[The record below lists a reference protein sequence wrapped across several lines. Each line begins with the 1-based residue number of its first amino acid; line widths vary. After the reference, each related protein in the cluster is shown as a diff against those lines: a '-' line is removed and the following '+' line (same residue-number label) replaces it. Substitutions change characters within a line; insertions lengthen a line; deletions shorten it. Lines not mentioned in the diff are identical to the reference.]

1 MFNFRDGIL
10 CGMTETSREDVK
22 TILMMVLTTMFWGGS
37 FVASKIALPE
47 FPPMTLTFFRFII
60 ATAIIFPY
68 MWSRSNTRIP
78 EKKDLPL
85 LFGLGFLGV
94 SGYFAFQF
102 TALLYTSSANAS
114 TINAL
119 NPLVSSILAT
129 FVTDERLS
137 RRRVGLLLLALVGVI
152 LTVTGGDPDV
162 LLNMEF
168 NKGDLIML
176 IAMLSF
182 ATYGV
187 YSKRATQR
195 YEPLLVTS
203 YIFLFG
209 LIQVTPLMILEGVLV
224 NVPSFSA
231 AAWGGVIFMAIG
243 SSVLGY
249 QIQQVAI
256 KRLGVNR
263 TSLFINL
270 VPLWAI
276 LFSYLV
282 LGDKIT
288 IINIVSAVIIGTAV
302 YLNTRNNG

>member
-1 MFNFRDGIL
+1 MRGLTD
-10 CGMTETSREDVK
+10 TTSEDVK
-22 TILMMVLTTMFWGGS
+22 TVLMMVLTTMFWGGS

-68 MWSRSNTRIP
+68 MWSQSSTKIP
-78 EKKDLPL
+78 ERTDIPL

-102 TALLYTSSANAS
+102 SALLYTSSANAS

-129 FVTDERLS
+129 FVMDERLS
-137 RRRVGLLLLALVGVI
+137 RRRVGLLLLGLVGVM
-152 LTVTGGDPDV
+152 LTVSGGDPDV

-168 NKGDLIML
+168 NKGDLIMAL
-176 IAMLSF
+176 AMLSF
-182 ATYGV
+182 AVYGV
-187 YSKRATQR
+187 YSKKATQR

-209 LIQVTPLMILEGVLV
+209 LIQITPLMIMDGVLA
-224 NVPSFSA
+224 NVLSFSA
-231 AAWGGVIFMAIG
+231 KAWGGVVFMAIG

-276 LFSYLV
+276 LFSYIV
-282 LGDKIT
+282 LGDQIT
-288 IINIVSAVIIGTAV
+288 IVNIVSAVIIGTAV
-302 YLNTRNNG
+302 YLNTRNNGS

>member
-1 MFNFRDGIL
+1 MAD
-10 CGMTETSREDVK
+10 TSREDMK

-60 ATAIIFPY
+60 ATVIIFPY
-68 MWSRSNTRIP
+68 MWSQSSTKVP

-102 TALLYTSSANAS
+102 TALLYTSAANAS

-129 FVTDERLS
+129 IVTDERLS
-137 RRRVGLLLLALVGVI
+137 RKRVSLLLLALVGVM
-152 LTVTGGDPDV
+152 LTITGGNTQV
-162 LLNMEF
+162 LLKMEF
-168 NKGDLIML
+168 NKGDMIMTL
-176 IAMLSF
+176 AMLSF
-182 ATYGV
+182 AIYGI
-187 YSKRATQR
+187 YSKKASQR

-203 YIFLFG
+203 YVFLFG
-209 LIQVTPLMILEGVLV
+209 LIQITPLMIREAVLS
-224 NVPSFSA
+224 NVLSFSG
-231 AAWGGVIFMAIG
+231 AAWGGVIFMALG

-256 KRLGVNR
+256 KRLGVNK

-282 LGDKIT
+282 LGDRIT
-288 IINIVSAVIIGTAV
+288 IINIISAVIIGTAV
-302 YLNTRNNG
+302 YLNTRNGKD

>member
-1 MFNFRDGIL
+1 MVDTNSEEMR
-10 CGMTETSREDVK
+10 
-22 TILMMVLTTMFWGGS
+22 TILLMVLTTMFWGGS

-60 ATAIIFPY
+60 ATAMIFPY
-68 MWSRSNTRIP
+68 MWSRSSSRVPNR
-78 EKKDLPL
+78 KDIPL

-102 TALLYTSSANAS
+102 SALLYTSSANAS

-129 FVTDERLS
+129 LVTDERLTK
-137 RRRVGLLLLALVGVI
+137 RRIGLLLLGLIGVI
-152 LTVTGGDPDV
+152 LTVTGGDPNV

-168 NKGDLIML
+168 NKGDLIMVL
-176 IAMLSF
+176 AMLSF
-182 ATYGV
+182 AVYGV
-187 YSKRATQR
+187 YSKKATQV
-195 YEPLLVTS
+195 YEPLIVTS
-203 YIFLFG
+203 YVFLFG
-209 LIQVTPLMILEGVLV
+209 LIQITPLMLLDGVLAKV
-224 NVPSFSA
+224 LSFSLK
-231 AAWGGVIFMAIG
+231 AWGGVVFMAIG

-276 LFSYLV
+276 LFSFIV
-282 LGDKIT
+282 LGDPIT
-288 IINIVSAVIIGTAV
+288 FINLVSAVIIGTAV
-302 YLNTRNNG
+302 YLNTRNNGS

>member
-1 MFNFRDGIL
+1 MAD
-10 CGMTETSREDVK
+10 TSREDMK

-60 ATAIIFPY
+60 ATVIIFPY
-68 MWSRSNTRIP
+68 MWSQSSTKVP

-102 TALLYTSSANAS
+102 TALLYTSAANAS

-129 FVTDERLS
+129 IVTDERLS
-137 RRRVGLLLLALVGVI
+137 RKRVSLLLLALVGVM
-152 LTVTGGDPDV
+152 LTITGGNTQV
-162 LLNMEF
+162 LLKMEF
-168 NKGDLIML
+168 NKGDMIMTL
-176 IAMLSF
+176 AMLSF
-182 ATYGV
+182 AIYGI
-187 YSKRATQR
+187 YSKKASQR

-203 YIFLFG
+203 YVFLFG
-209 LIQVTPLMILEGVLV
+209 LIQITPLMIREAVLG
-224 NVPSFSA
+224 NVLSFSG
-231 AAWGGVIFMAIG
+231 AAWGGVIFMALG

-256 KRLGVNR
+256 KRLGVNK

-282 LGDKIT
+282 LGDRIT
-288 IINIVSAVIIGTAV
+288 GINIISAVIIGTAV
-302 YLNTRNNG
+302 YLNTRNGKD